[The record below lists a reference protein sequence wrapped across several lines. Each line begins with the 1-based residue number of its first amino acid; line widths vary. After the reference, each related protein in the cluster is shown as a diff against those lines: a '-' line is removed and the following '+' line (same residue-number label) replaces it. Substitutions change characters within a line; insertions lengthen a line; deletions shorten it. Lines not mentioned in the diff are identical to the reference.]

1 MANSRFQFPITLFTF
16 AHMLIGI
23 YSEDDAYL
31 FSGLGTKQGKLTE
44 VNFLGNLR
52 SGSKLQP
59 NGGTFQYKSFPQLGS
74 KSHGRYLS
82 CSCKRTGRWFFLSG
96 IKVTKY

>member
-23 YSEDDAYL
+23 PSKDDAYL
-31 FSGLGTKQGKLTE
+31 FSRLGTNGGKLTE

-52 SGSKLQP
+52 NGSKLWL
-59 NGGTFQYKSFPQLGS
+59 NGGTFRYKSFPKLSS
-74 KSHGRYLS
+74 KSPGRHPS
-82 CSCKRTGRWFFLSG
+82 CSCNT
-96 IKVTKY
+96 